1 MPLTHTGD
9 TIWPG
14 LFREGVQPFTFTT
27 TPSGNATWHKN
38 LKMAVLPGPGTYSI
52 SAWVNGPAGT
62 ILISDTFTVTR

>member
-1 MPLTHTGD
+1 MTHTGD
-9 TIWPG
+9 IEWPG
-14 LFREGVQPFTFTT
+14 LFSAGVQPFTFAT

-38 LKMAVLPGPGTYSI
+38 LKMAVLPGPGTYSV